1 MARRLRLFFFVY
13 LTVCA
18 IPVAAAAQVD
28 YIDPAGGFT
37 QVVTTTHGGVKTV
50 FVSGQVGRGDTFR
63 EHVESAFA
71 GVVRRLGQAGAT
83 PADVV
88 KIRIFVKDFE
98 PAQYGV
104 ISEVRLATFPA
115 AGHWPAS
122 TMIGVRA
129 LAAEDLRVEIE
140 AIAVVAE
147 PGAALEIERFAPA
160 NGFSGAVAVTAHG
173 VRTVYVA
180 GQVGTG
186 DTLAAQATTVWE
198 SVGARLAE
206 AGASLA
212 DLVKATTY
220 IVDFNPETD
229 LAGYRAGREQAL
241 SLADMPASTLLG
253 VPALAAPQFRIEIDG
268 IAVVGTDGREVERA
282 FIDPATGFTQAVSAR
297 GTGPKVVQV
306 SGQVGVPGD
315 PLESQADQVYANLRR
330 RLAAAGAAPED
341 LLKVVIYMPEYRRGD
356 FAVVDAAR
364 KAHGFPDET
373 VPAATLL
380 GIQSLFAD
388 GALVEIEGIA
398 VVGSGGV
405 PDDVHPVSRS
415 RLPPIDREELDPARR
430 AAYDA
435 HVERTGRAPGGAAAL
450 RLHGSGTNLRF
461 DAPMGRQLTELTIL
475 TTARE
480 YDQPYEWA
488 LHELE
493 AIAVGLDDGIIDVV
507 RHRKPLTALS
517 DREAIIVEVGR
528 ELFGT
533 RRLGA
538 DTYARALAL
547 LGKTNLV
554 DVIDVMGRYASTAAT
569 LTGFNQRMPVGWRQ
583 SLPLP
588 FTHPDDIHPD
598 SRSRLPLR
606 SPESHASVSVLYGRM
621 LSPSGIGPNVI
632 RSYGDGPATLEARVG
647 RRLMQLAVLVTAW
660 AHDSQYDW
668 TVNEPRA
675 RAAGLEAG
683 LIDIVRRNR
692 PLDGVAEKDAALIA
706 FGRELFGDHNV
717 SAETYARAERAFG
730 VRDLVDLVGL
740 MGAHAADAAVLAAF
754 DQQLPAGVAPL
765 LPVP

>member
-1 MARRLRLFFFVY
+1 MARRLRLSILVG
-13 LTVCA
+13 LIACA
-18 IPVAAAAQVD
+18 IPTATAAHVD

-37 QVVTTTHGGVKTV
+37 QVVTTTHSGVKTI
-50 FVSGQVGRGDTFR
+50 FVSGQVGRGDTLR
-63 EHVESAFA
+63 AHVESAFA
-71 GVVRRLGQAGAT
+71 GVVRRLEQAGAT

-98 PAQYGV
+98 PEQYGV
-104 ISEVRLATFPA
+104 ISEVRLATFPDA
-115 AGHWPAS
+115 DHWPAS

-129 LAAEDLRVEIE
+129 LAAETLRVEIE

-147 PGAALEIERFAPA
+147 PGADLEIERFAPA

-173 VRTVYVA
+173 VKTVYVA

-186 DTLAAQATTVWE
+186 DTLAKQTATVWE
-198 SVGARLAE
+198 RVGARLAD
-206 AGASLA
+206 AGASFA
-212 DLVKATTY
+212 DLIKTTTY
-220 IVDFNPETD
+220 IVDFDPETD
-229 LAGYRAGREQAL
+229 LAAYRAGREQAL

-253 VPALAAPQFRIEIDG
+253 VPGLAAEQFRIEIDG
-268 IAVVGTDGREVERA
+268 IAVMGAEGRAVDRA

-297 GTGPKVVQV
+297 GKGPRVVQV

-330 RLAAAGAAPED
+330 RLEAAGAAPED
-341 LLKVVIYMPEYRRGD
+341 LLKIVIYMPGYRRGD
-356 FAVVDAAR
+356 FAVLDAAR

-380 GIQSLFAD
+380 GIQSLFAS
-388 GALVEIEGIA
+388 GALLEIEGIA
-398 VVGSGGV
+398 VVGPGPL
-405 PDDVHPVSRS
+405 PDDVHPASRS
-415 RLPPIDREELDPARR
+415 RLPPIDREELDAARR
-430 AAYDA
+430 AAYNA
-435 HVERTGRAPGGAAAL
+435 AGAPTGAAAL

-493 AIAVGLDDGIIDVV
+493 AIAVQLDDGIIDVV
-507 RHRKPLTALS
+507 RHRRPLTGLS
-517 DREAIIVEVGR
+517 DREAIIIEVGR

-533 RRLGA
+533 GRLGA

-569 LTGFNQRMPVGWRQ
+569 LTGFNQRMPAGWRQ

-606 SPESHASVSVLYGRM
+606 SPASRTSVSVLYGRM

-632 RSYGDGPATLEARVG
+632 RSYGEGQASLEARVG
-647 RRLMQLAVLVTAW
+647 RRLMQLAILVTAR

-668 TVNEPRA
+668 TVNEPKA
-675 RAAGLEAG
+675 LAAGLEAD
-683 LIDIVRRNR
+683 LIDSVRRNR
-692 PLDGVAEKDAALIA
+692 PLDGVDEQDAALIA
-706 FGRELFGDHNV
+706 FGRELFGGHNV

-730 VRDLVDLVGL
+730 VRDLVDIVGL

-754 DQQLPAGVAPL
+754 DQQLPEGVEPL
-765 LPVP
+765 LPLP